1 MIVASNW
8 FNLKLADLLAPLVLP
23 RTIALHLRMKLTL
36 TLPEKFNYEHC
47 LHFLQ
52 RSPKELLHTLDGNTV
67 YKAIRIET
75 ETILFS
81 VREEQDALVIDFI
94 NMKPTTAQREKTKQ
108 FVTEWFDLETDLK
121 PFYRL
126 ARKDE
131 LLKPLIKKYSGYR
144 IVGQPDLFESLVWAV
159 LGQQIN
165 LGFAYTL
172 KQRFVEAFGDAVH
185 WKGNTYH
192 LFPSPEKVAN
202 LTDDDLLPLRF
213 SRQKSKYT
221 VGIAQAFAEESISK
235 HQLMGLSLTEAK
247 EKLMTIK
254 GVGNWTANYA
264 LMKTFRYPDAFPL
277 EDAGLHNA
285 LKHQLRLDKKPDLD
299 RVKKIFKKYAGW
311 EAYATLYLWKS
322 LELTS

>member
-1 MIVASNW
+1 
-8 FNLKLADLLAPLVLP
+8 
-23 RTIALHLRMKLTL
+23 MKLTL
-36 TLPEKFNYEHC
+36 TLPEEFSYEHC
-47 LHFLQ
+47 LQFLK

-67 YKAIRIET
+67 YKAIKIEKEIVLFCVHE
-75 ETILFS
+75 ET
-81 VREEQDALVIDFI
+81 DGLVIDSL
-94 NMKPTTAQREKTKQ
+94 NAKPTDTQLEKTRQ

-121 PFYRL
+121 PFYQL

-172 KQRFVEAFGDAVH
+172 KQRFVEKFGDAMH
-185 WKGNTYH
+185 WNGNTYH
-192 LFPSPEKVAN
+192 LFPSPEKVAT
-202 LTDDDLLPLRF
+202 LTDDDLLPLQF

-221 VGIAQAFAEESISK
+221 VGIAQAFAEGSISK
-235 HQLMGLSLTEAK
+235 HQLKDLALAEAK

-254 GVGNWTANYA
+254 GIGNWTANYA
-264 LMKTFRYPDAFPL
+264 LMKTFRYPNAFPL

-285 LKHQLRLDKKPDLD
+285 LKNQLGLDKKPDID
-299 RVKKIFKKYAGW
+299 RIKKIFKKYAGW
-311 EAYATLYLWKS
+311 EAYATLYFWKS

>member
-1 MIVASNW
+1 
-8 FNLKLADLLAPLVLP
+8 
-23 RTIALHLRMKLTL
+23 MKLTL
-36 TLPEKFNYEHC
+36 ALPEEFNYQHC
-47 LHFLQ
+47 LQFLK

-67 YKAIRIET
+67 NKAIRIET
-75 ETILFS
+75 EVILFS

-94 NMKPTTAQREKTKQ
+94 NTKPTPLQREKTKQ

-121 PFYRL
+121 PFYQL
-126 ARKDE
+126 AKKDE

-172 KQRFVEAFGDAVH
+172 KQRFVEKFGDALH
-185 WKGNTYH
+185 WNGNTYH
-192 LFPSPEKVAN
+192 LFPSPEKVAS
-202 LTDDDLLPLRF
+202 LTDDDLLPLQF

-221 VGIAQAFAEESISK
+221 VGIAQAFVEGSNSK
-235 HQLMGLSLTEAK
+235 HQLTGLPLAEAK

-254 GVGNWTANYA
+254 GIGNWTANYA

-285 LKHQLRLDKKPDLD
+285 LKNQLGLDKKPSLD
-299 RVKKIFKKYAGW
+299 QVKKIFKKYAGW